1 LRDRKKRELRQRIS
15 DTATSMFLERG
26 FDSVTVSE
34 VAAACD
40 VSEKTVYN
48 YFPTK
53 ESLLLDRE
61 EDQGRL
67 LREALRERDD
77 HVAIVDAVLEVLEAD
92 VRWMYGEWL
101 AGGDSAEGLT
111 SIRRFAALIES
122 TPALSAALH
131 GMTER
136 LTQVAAEALAERA
149 GVDPDDPEPQMAATM
164 VMGLWRTQFQAMR
177 RYADGVLSIE
187 ATRDAVIE
195 QIRRAASVAATGL
208 SSFNSAVGSSSTKE
222 QLREAAEAADAARK
236 QVIAAMKQAKA
247 AWHQVMAEMA
257 AHHHQVDETAHA
269 GRRLDQRELRQRQQE
284 LRNEIRMYQQELRRQ
299 QAEMRQQ
306 AAEARQ
312 AAASGRRGRGRR

>member
-1 LRDRKKRELRQRIS
+1 LRDRKKRELRQRFS
-15 DTATSMFLERG
+15 DTASSIFLDRG
-26 FDSVTVSE
+26 LDSVSVIE

-61 EDQGRL
+61 EGQGRL

-77 HVAIVDAVLEVLEAD
+77 DVAIVDAVLEVLEAD

-101 AGGDSAEGLT
+101 AGGNSVEGLT

-195 QIRRAASVAATGL
+195 QIRRAAGVAATGL
-208 SSFNSAVGSSSTKE
+208 SSFNSAVGSSSSKE
-222 QLREAAEAADAARK
+222 QLREAAEAADAARR
-236 QVIAAMKQAKA
+236 QVIVAMKQAKA
-247 AWHQVMAEMA
+247 AWRQVMAEVA
-257 AHHHQVDETAHA
+257 AHHHQAEEAFHG

-299 QAEMRQQ
+299 QAEMRQH

-312 AAASGRRGRGRR
+312 AGGAARRGRGRR